1 MKQKTK
7 SAAALAAACLLAVSL
22 AGCGII
28 NKPGSTQNA
37 PAATEPTAASDAFGQ
52 ESVWMVYDDDQI
64 GKDVAIERILAFDG
78 SGNVTAYQCDGATFA
93 DLNGLSD
100 KEIIDFAKQQDKAV
114 FDAAKQSAID
124 SNAETIEAWQ
134 QCYDIL
140 KAEADAGTYDS
151 MNYYGAYGI
160 EAMPEEERAGAI
172 EEFQA
177 TLENTKNSLDAANEG
192 QAFNEAAKYQE
203 PQPQPYTLALETD
216 GSGNVASG
224 EEIRFAAPRLN
235 FYQLS
240 IVDTS
245 DLENPETRFRVLIDY
260 GWHNDAEIPETAFGT
275 SEETVEL
282 SSPIYST
289 TSIVY
294 DTTFG
299 GYQGLATVVEDA
311 TTEYTWDTVDTE
323 GIEID

>member
-28 NKPGSTQNA
+28 RRPGSTQDA

-64 GKDVAIERILAFDG
+64 GKDVAVERILAFDG
-78 SGNVTAYQCDGATFA
+78 NGNVTAYQCDGATFA

-100 KEIIDFAKQQDKAV
+100 EEIIDFAKQQDKAV

-124 SNAETIEAWQ
+124 RTSETLQGWRDAYSTLDE
-134 QCYDIL
+134 
-140 KAEADAGTYDS
+140 ERSAGTYDTLLE
-151 MNYYGAYGI
+151 GAS
-160 EAMPEEERAGAI
+160 PEDLGDDLVYIASTYDTALSNLQGMIATAEEGQ
-172 EEFQA
+172 E
-177 TLENTKNSLDAANEG
+177 ANE
-192 QAFNEAAKYQE
+192 ATEYQE
-203 PQPQPYTLALETD
+203 PQPKPYTLKVTTD
-216 GSGNVASG
+216 SSGNSAAS
-224 EEIRFAAPRLN
+224 EELTFGYRFLN
-235 FYQLS
+235 FYVPTDEFGL
-240 IVDTS
+240 D
-245 DLENPETRFRVLIDY
+245 DLDIMNLGQEPY
-260 GWHNDAEIPETAFGT
+260 ETAGAEQILT
-275 SEETVEL
+275 DSEETVEL

-311 TTEYTWDTVDTE
+311 TTEFTWDTVDAE
-323 GIEID
+323 GIEVD